1 MKNLVTRTI
10 TGLLYGIIVLGCILA
25 GKYGFALL
33 GLLFT
38 GIGLYE
44 FFNIYKKPGL
54 QPTGKLGIAS
64 GLILFLAIFLFA
76 DKLLDPKYLLLGIIL
91 FFSFLI
97 SEMYRDKIDPFG
109 NVATIL
115 AGLVY
120 IAVPV
125 SLLSFLVIQGNES
138 SYNPYTLVMIF
149 VLIWAFDTGAYL
161 SGVAFGKHKLFPRLS
176 PKKSWEGVAGGVL
189 LTILAAL
196 VISHFYCPVNTLGM
210 VIAALLTAIGA
221 TFGDLAE
228 SMLKRS
234 MDVKDSGKLLP
245 GHGGLLDRIDSLLF
259 VGPIIYIFLSFYR

>member
-1 MKNLVTRTI
+1 MKNLLTRTI
-10 TGLLYGIIVLGCILA
+10 TGLLYGIVVLGCILA

-44 FFNIYKKPGL
+44 FYTIYKKPGL
-54 QPTGKLGIAS
+54 ESNGKLGIIS
-64 GLILFLAIFLFA
+64 GMILFLAVFFYS
-76 DKLLDPKYLLLGIIL
+76 DKLLNPKYFLLVVIL
-91 FFSFLI
+91 FFAFLI
-97 SEMYRDKIDPFG
+97 IEMYRNKKDPFG
-109 NVATIL
+109 NVAVTFL
-115 AGLVY
+115 GLIY
-120 IAVPV
+120 IALPV
-125 SLLSFLVIQGNES
+125 SLLSFLVIPGEER
-138 SYNPYTLVMIF
+138 SYNPYTLIMIF

-176 PKKSWEGVAGGVL
+176 PKKSWEGVIGGLL

-196 VISHFYCPVNTLGM
+196 AISHFYQPVDTAGM
-210 VIAALLTAIGA
+210 VIIALLTAIAA
-221 TFGDLAE
+221 TYGDLAE

-259 VGPIIYIFLSFYR
+259 VGPVIYIFLSFYC